1 MLFGIFNKFAFP
13 LFCWCFSLMDFF
25 FCFNDE
31 LKIVRF
37 HCSYVIQKR
46 KTLFPQEEKTKLKL
60 NHPIER
66 FQGQT
71 SITFFVWDEFF
82 FFVWDESFNF
92 LFLQQIWSRVGAH
105 GKTRTGHWSSNL
117 VQVKIVKLPTNII
130 WKDYF
135 YYFMYSTILL
145 PRLVIIY
152 LNGSK

>member
-1 MLFGIFNKFAFP
+1 
-13 LFCWCFSLMDFF
+13 MDFF

-71 SITFFVWDEFF
+71 SITFFVGDEIFF
-82 FFVWDESFNF
+82 CLDESFNF

-105 GKTRTGHWSSNL
+105 GKTRTGH
-117 VQVKIVKLPTNII
+117 
-130 WKDYF
+130 
-135 YYFMYSTILL
+135 
-145 PRLVIIY
+145 
-152 LNGSK
+152 

>member
-46 KTLFPQEEKTKLKL
+46 KTLFPQEKNKTKTKSSD
-60 NHPIER
+60 R
-66 FQGQT
+66 TVSG
-71 SITFFVWDEFF
+71 SDKYYFFCWRWNF